1 LREFSFDLVISNAPK
16 TVREQNVILSL
27 TDIEQLKDRIAQA
40 MHPEKIYL
48 FGSYAAGEAT
58 DDSDIDLVVVMDS
71 ALTPHQRNVAVKRLF
86 PRRKFSLDA
95 FVYTPQEFAR
105 YRDIPGTIVYNA
117 THHGRLLHG

>member
-1 LREFSFDLVISNAPK
+1 M
-16 TVREQNVILSL
+16 LSTL
-27 TDIEQLKDRIAQA
+27 DIEQLKERITQA

-48 FGSYAAGEAT
+48 FGSYAGGNAT
-58 DDSDIDLVVVMDS
+58 DESDVDLLVVMDS
-71 ALTPHQRNVAVKRLF
+71 ALTPHKRNVAVKRLF
-86 PRRKFSLDA
+86 PRRSFSLDA

>member
-1 LREFSFDLVISNAPK
+1 MLSTLDIDQLR
-16 TVREQNVILSL
+16 
-27 TDIEQLKDRIAQA
+27 DRISQA

-48 FGSYAAGEAT
+48 FGSYADGKAT
-58 DDSDIDLVVVMDS
+58 EESDIDLLVVMDS
-71 ALTPHQRNVAVKRLF
+71 SLTPHKRNVAVKRLF
-86 PRRKFSLDA
+86 PHRSFSLDA

>member
-1 LREFSFDLVISNAPK
+1 MLSSLDIDQLR
-16 TVREQNVILSL
+16 
-27 TDIEQLKDRIAQA
+27 DRISQT

-48 FGSYAAGEAT
+48 FGSYADGKAT
-58 DDSDIDLVVVMDS
+58 EESDIDLLVVMDS
-71 ALTPHQRNVAVKRLF
+71 PLTPHKRNVAVKRLF
-86 PRRKFSLDA
+86 PRRSFSLDA

>member
-1 LREFSFDLVISNAPK
+1 MLSALDIDQLRDKI
-16 TVREQNVILSL
+16 T
-27 TDIEQLKDRIAQA
+27 QA

-48 FGSYAAGEAT
+48 FGSYADGKAT
-58 DDSDIDLVVVMDS
+58 DDSDVDLVVVMDS
-71 ALTPHQRNVAVKRLF
+71 ELAPHKRNVALKRLF
-86 PRRKFSLDA
+86 PRRSFSLDA

>member
-1 LREFSFDLVISNAPK
+1 M
-16 TVREQNVILSL
+16 LS
-27 TDIEQLKDRIAQA
+27 TQDIEQLKERITQA

-48 FGSYAAGEAT
+48 FGSYAGGNAT
-58 DDSDIDLVVVMDS
+58 DESDVDLLVVMDS
-71 ALTPHQRNVAVKRLF
+71 ALTPHKRNVAVKRLF
-86 PRRKFSLDA
+86 PRRSFSLDA

>member
-1 LREFSFDLVISNAPK
+1 MLSTLDIDQVCDVI
-16 TVREQNVILSL
+16 T
-27 TDIEQLKDRIAQA
+27 QA

-48 FGSYAAGEAT
+48 FGSYADGKAT
-58 DDSDIDLVVVMDS
+58 DDSDVDLVVVMDS
-71 ALTPHQRNVAVKRLF
+71 ELAPHKRNVALKRLF
-86 PRRKFSLDA
+86 PGRTFSLDA

>member
-1 LREFSFDLVISNAPK
+1 MLSTLDIDQLR
-16 TVREQNVILSL
+16 
-27 TDIEQLKDRIAQA
+27 DRISQA

-48 FGSYAAGEAT
+48 FGSYADGKAT
-58 DDSDIDLVVVMDS
+58 EESDIDLLVVMDS
-71 ALTPHQRNVAVKRLF
+71 PLTPHKRNVAVKRLF
-86 PRRKFSLDA
+86 PRRSFSLDA